1 MRFLFIIALLV
12 LVSGCSKKEVRTE
25 IPEAEQPEAF
35 LKYGD
40 QFYQNGD
47 YDNAF
52 RAYGYIYENYPTS
65 REYIDAAIGL
75 SRCYGALQ
83 DYDKGFDILYD
94 LLQNNLIPTK
104 VPQIYNAIG
113 EFYERSAGISEQ
125 LSGAGDSD
133 YRNAIDYYDKSIK
146 YPNSEDLNAKG
157 YAQYRIGVLYEKL
170 DEMPKALEAYE
181 LAQNQYLGTEWAGRA
196 EQNIS
201 DINKRV
207 QLRNEYEL
215 RDLLP
220 EQPDSVAVPTT
231 PSDTTEN

>member
-1 MRFLFIIALLV
+1 MRILFIIALLI
-12 LVSGCSKKEVRTE
+12 LVAGCSKKEVRTE
-25 IPEAEQPEAF
+25 IPEAERPEEF
-35 LKYGD
+35 LKFGD

-83 DYDKGFDILYD
+83 DYNKGFDILYD

-125 LSGAGDSD
+125 
-133 YRNAIDYYDKSIK
+133 I
-146 YPNSEDLNAKG
+146 SECH
-157 YAQYRIGVLYEKL
+157 RVL
-170 DEMPKALEAYE
+170 
-181 LAQNQYLGTEWAGRA
+181 
-196 EQNIS
+196 
-201 DINKRV
+201 
-207 QLRNEYEL
+207 
-215 RDLLP
+215 
-220 EQPDSVAVPTT
+220 
-231 PSDTTEN
+231 